1 MGEGWILSEA
11 QDDTRGAL
19 NLTRDTRAIPCWQN
33 AQVTRRAER
42 MERITARQ
50 LFEKVNERL
59 ALRWVAGVRGES
71 RLLEPSAGRERRP
84 SLVGYLN
91 VIYPNRVQ
99 IVGSEEL
106 AYLDGLEPRQRW
118 ETLQK
123 IFVHRPVA
131 VVVTKDQAVPADL
144 REAAED
150 SDTPLWIS
158 AQRGHE
164 IYTWLQYHLTRVLA
178 RAQTLH
184 GVLME
189 IYSIGVL
196 VTGEPG
202 TGKSELALDLITR
215 GHRLVADDAPEF
227 SLIAPDVIDGACP
240 ELLRDLLEVR
250 GLGVLN
256 VREMYGHT
264 AVKDS
269 KYLRLVLHLLPSG
282 EHSGDR
288 DGMQRLTGMLGQRE
302 ILGVKM
308 PQITIPVAPGRNLAV
323 LAEAAVRNHML
334 KSKGIDPAQTFIDRQ
349 AHQMQKL
356 PPW

>member
-1 MGEGWILSEA
+1 
-11 QDDTRGAL
+11 
-19 NLTRDTRAIPCWQN
+19 
-33 AQVTRRAER
+33 

-59 ALRWVAGVRGES
+59 ALRWIAGVRGES

-91 VIYPNRVQ
+91 LIYPNRVQ

-118 ETLQK
+118 EMLQK
-123 IFVHRPVA
+123 LFGHRPVA
-131 VVVTKDQAVPADL
+131 VIVTKDQAVPADL

-164 IYTWLQYHLTRVLA
+164 IYNWLQYHLTRVLA

-288 DGMQRLTGMLGQRE
+288 DGMQRLTGVLGQRE

-349 AHQMQKL
+349 AHQMQRL

>member
-1 MGEGWILSEA
+1 
-11 QDDTRGAL
+11 
-19 NLTRDTRAIPCWQN
+19 
-33 AQVTRRAER
+33 

-59 ALRWVAGVRGES
+59 ALRWVAGVRGEG
-71 RLLEPSAGRERRP
+71 RMLEPSAGRERRP

-91 VIYPNRVQ
+91 LIYPNRVQ
-99 IVGSEEL
+99 VVGSEEL
-106 AYLDGLEPRQRW
+106 AYLDGLEARQRW
-118 ETLQK
+118 ETLQR
-123 IFVHRPVA
+123 IFAQRPVA
-131 VVVTKDQAVPADL
+131 VIVTKDQAVPADL

-150 SDTPLWIS
+150 SGTPLWIS

-178 RAQTLH
+178 RSQTLH

-288 DGMQRLTGMLGQRE
+288 DGMQRLTGVLGERE

-349 AHQMQKL
+349 AHQLQKL

>member
-1 MGEGWILSEA
+1 
-11 QDDTRGAL
+11 
-19 NLTRDTRAIPCWQN
+19 
-33 AQVTRRAER
+33 

-50 LFEKVNERL
+50 LYERVQDRL
-59 ALRWVAGVRGES
+59 GLRWIAGVRGEG
-71 RLLEPSAGRERRP
+71 RMLEPSAGRERRP

-91 VIYPNRVQ
+91 LIYPNRVQ
-99 IVGSEEL
+99 VVGSEEL
-106 AYLDGLEPRQRW
+106 AYLDGLEARQRW
-118 ETLQK
+118 ETLQRIVAQK
-123 IFVHRPVA
+123 PVA
-131 VVVTKDQAVPADL
+131 LIVTKDQAIPADL

-150 SDTPLWIS
+150 SGTPLWIS
-158 AQRGHE
+158 ALRGHE
-164 IYTWLQYHLTRVLA
+164 IYTCLQYNLTRMLA
-178 RAQTLH
+178 RSQTLH

-227 SLIAPDVIDGACP
+227 NLIAPDVIDGTCP
-240 ELLRDLLEVR
+240 DLLRDLLEVR

-269 KYLRLVLHLLPSG
+269 KYLRLVLHLQPSSEQG
-282 EHSGDR
+282 GDR
-288 DGMQRLTGMLGQRE
+288 DGMQRLTGVLGQRE
-302 ILGVKM
+302 ILGVKV

-334 KSKGIDPAQTFIDRQ
+334 KTKGLDPAQTFIDRQ
-349 AHQMQKL
+349 AHQMQRL